1 MSFPVGARNWPESSE
16 RAIHSL
22 RHWTIS
28 LALGTK
34 VFKGEGRKLSFWVLW
49 LVLEERDSDFSNL
62 PWWVGRER
70 DRKIGESQKF
80 CIWALA
86 NLTWK
91 YQHYKRLL
99 CLSTNTRMFCEWYLI
114 KCSFCYNSFD
124 LEKMLLNIIILMP
137 NTVLLNSIHP
147 AKSTYHSLFTHSLVS
162 GYMVYLNFHYYESH
176 IKYLCMGLGKDIH
189 FSFTSSKQPEWA
201 WCIILF

>member
-1 MSFPVGARNWPESSE
+1 MFINLFLYNNYKYQSINCFSYWKFVFVLLYIKA
-16 RAIHSL
+16 
-22 RHWTIS
+22 IS

-62 PWWVGRER
+62 PWWGGRER

-86 NLTWK
+86 NLIWK

-99 CLSTNTRMFCEWYLI
+99 CLSTNTRMLCEWYSI
-114 KCSFCYNSFD
+114 KCSFYYNSFD
-124 LEKMLLNIIILMP
+124 LEKC
-137 NTVLLNSIHP
+137 
-147 AKSTYHSLFTHSLVS
+147 F
-162 GYMVYLNFHYYESH
+162 
-176 IKYLCMGLGKDIH
+176 
-189 FSFTSSKQPEWA
+189 
-201 WCIILF
+201 